1 MGTKKLTV
9 IATSSASLESIE
21 NSVISVV
28 NQRRA
33 KDQANNYIGDV
44 FAVQHK
50 AQFYVVDDDFISTV
64 KSDGNILKT
73 DYVTSTKLGE
83 ELAKIPSSGTI
94 TLDENRVN
102 ELIDNKITTLDLD
115 NKFSSKASISDVYT
129 KSEID
134 GKLATVSA
142 GGNVNL
148 DGYTTTDQL
157 NLALSGKADK
167 TMVEGLVTKI
177 EVNEEIAKLATK
189 DEITPINEKIIVI
202 EESIEGLAS
211 KDEIVVLATKEEV
224 TNSLATKA
232 DSSVISTLATKDELS
247 LLATKDELNNK
258 VDRNEL
264 DTKANSSDILNLA
277 TKAEL
282 GKYALKSEVPTGVTV
297 DDEQVARA
305 VNENSKIQELS
316 SAVANMASNLQGAT
330 YAQVAS
336 TLRYC
341 GYSVPEDL
349 TIYDPYSL
357 KDRSGD
363 VNLALKIDSTYN
375 NSYATLQ
382 NLKLIG
388 SDGKVYVM
396 AKYHNPSLT
405 SATLYFVEKETVP
418 KLDSEVKKVDSN
430 YEKQE
435 GEIVVGIRATSAYAS
450 GYDAYR
456 IGLDE
461 NCGWCSSGNGEGERI
476 EINIKNFIPA
486 KILVRTGYEDNTHLI
501 TKCNFI
507 LSCGELMG
515 ESLIPNEGNLRRD
528 MEISLVDIDLNAKGE
543 KFVELSKAW
552 NIAPIAYVP
561 NYSIG
566 SISALV
572 DNVSSENPFIFSFRG
587 LGIYFNSYGTGVSN
601 IEFFNESGERLYP
614 KFAYLS
620 NGDNEATYILTPKED
635 EKIDTLT
642 TATEGYQLLEGEK
655 KVVAIRHSAQYD
667 SSYTFAEALLYTAK
681 SAYDHEYLVGNN
693 GDGLVNIEFR
703 CDFVPSKVQYIQSP
717 YGHGKATGYEAVVDG
732 VQVATAMYAGGTYD
746 YEVLDFANVRVKLPK
761 GSFNLDYEAVNRSDM
776 GSEFNNNQSKVS
788 IAINKLTSTITVT
801 GDINNLQTYAS
812 SNPDQGSHKWV
823 GVGIKT
829 GFDSVEGISVNGSVL
844 DKSYDETAKVN
855 GLSSGSFVFWF
866 KADTDGS
873 GRTLSLSKDGVSKDI
888 KVVFKQVDTPVNT
901 QGSSTVSPT
910 SPLPDGE
917 STNNQNFSDIIVVE

>member
-50 AQFYVVDDDFISTV
+50 AQFYVVDDDFISTL
-64 KSDGNILKT
+64 KSDGNVLKT

-115 NKFSSKASISDVYT
+115 NKFSSKASVDDVYT

-189 DEITPINEKIIVI
+189 DEISPISEKIIVI

-211 KDEIVVLATKEEV
+211 KDEITVLATKEELTSINDKLV
-224 TNSLATKA
+224 EIEALVPNFATSGDLAGFANMSDVRLELEAKA
-232 DSSVISTLATKDELS
+232 DISV
-247 LLATKDELNNK
+247 
-258 VDRNEL
+258 VD
-264 DTKANSSDILNLA
+264 TLA

-282 GKYALKSEVPTGVTV
+282 GNYALKSEVPTGVTV

-330 YAQVAS
+330 YPQVAAI
-336 TLRYC
+336 LRYC
-341 GYSVPEDL
+341 GYDIPSDL
-349 TIYDPYSL
+349 TIYDPYNL

-363 VNLALKIDSTYN
+363 VNLTLKIDSTYN

-405 SATLYFVEKETVP
+405 SATLYFVEKEIVP
-418 KLDSEVKKVDSN
+418 KLDSEVKKVESN

-435 GEIVVGIRATSAYAS
+435 GEIVVNIRTTSTYAS

-461 NCGWCSSGNGEGERI
+461 SPGWCSSGNGVGERV
-476 EINIKNFIPA
+476 EISIKDFIPA
-486 KILVRTGYEDNTHLI
+486 KISVRTGYEDSTHLI
-501 TKCNFI
+501 TKCSFI

-515 ESLIPNEGNLRRD
+515 ESLIPNEGNERRD
-528 MEISLVDIDLNAKGE
+528 MVISLKDIDVNSKGE
-543 KFVELSKAW
+543 GFVTLAKAW

-561 NYSIG
+561 NYSVG
-566 SISALV
+566 SIANLV
-572 DNVSSENPFIFSFRG
+572 DSVSSENPFVFSFRG
-587 LGIYFNSYGTGVSN
+587 LDIQYDSYGTGVSN
-601 IEFFNESGERLYP
+601 IEFFNENGERLYP
-614 KFAYLS
+614 KYAYLS
-620 NGDNEATYILTPKED
+620 SGDNEATYILTPKED
-635 EKIDTLT
+635 EKITELA
-642 TATEGYQLLEGEK
+642 TAPEGYVLLEGEK
-655 KVVAIRHSAQYD
+655 KVIAIRHSEQYS
-667 SSYTFAEALLYTAK
+667 SSYGFEEFLLYTAP

-703 CDFVPSKVQYIQSP
+703 CDFVPSKLQYIQSP

-746 YEVLDFANVRVKLPK
+746 YEVLDFANARVKLPK

-776 GSEFNNNQSKVS
+776 GSKFDNNQSKVS
-788 IAINKLTSTITVT
+788 IGINKLTSTITVT

-829 GFDSVEGISVNGSVL
+829 GFDSVEGISINGSVL

>member
-64 KSDGNILKT
+64 KSDGNVLKT

-83 ELAKIPSSGTI
+83 ELAKIPSSGTV

-115 NKFSSKASISDVYT
+115 NKFSSKASVDDVYT

-148 DGYTTTDQL
+148 DGYATTDQL

-189 DEITPINEKIIVI
+189 DEVTPISEKIIVI

-211 KDEIVVLATKEEV
+211 KDEIVLLATKEELTPINDKLV
-224 TNSLATKA
+224 EIEALVPNFATSGDLAGFA
-232 DSSVISTLATKDELS
+232 NMSDVRL
-247 LLATKDELNNK
+247 
-258 VDRNEL
+258 EL
-264 DTKANSSDILNLA
+264 DTKADATVIDTLA

-282 GKYALKSEVPTGVTV
+282 GNYALKSEVPTGVTV

-330 YAQVAS
+330 YSQVAS

-341 GYSVPEDL
+341 GYDVPEDL
-349 TIYDPYSL
+349 TIYDPYNL
-357 KDRSGD
+357 KDKSGS
-363 VNLALKIDSTYN
+363 VNLTLKIDSTYN

-396 AKYHNPSLT
+396 AKYYNPSLT
-405 SATLYFVEKETVP
+405 SATLYFVEKEIVP
-418 KLDSEVKKVDSN
+418 KLDSEVKKVESN

-435 GEIVVGIRATSAYAS
+435 GEIVVDIRTASTYAS

-461 NCGWCSSGNGEGERI
+461 NSGWCSAGNAVGERV
-476 EINIKNFIPA
+476 EISIKDFIPA
-486 KILVRTGYEDNTHLI
+486 EISVRTGYEDSSHLI
-501 TKCNFI
+501 TKCSFT

-515 ESLIPNEGNLRRD
+515 ESLIPNEGNVRRD
-528 MEISLVDIDLNAKGE
+528 MVISLKDIDVNSKGE
-543 KFVELSKAW
+543 GFVTLAKAW

-561 NYSIG
+561 NYSVG
-566 SISALV
+566 SIANLV
-572 DNVSSENPFIFSFRG
+572 DNVSSENPFVFSFRG
-587 LGIYFNSYGTGVSN
+587 LGIQYDSYGTGVSN

-620 NGDNEATYILTPKED
+620 SGDNEATYILTPKKE
-635 EKIDTLT
+635 EKITELA
-642 TATEGYQLLEGEK
+642 TAPEGYVLLAGEK

-667 SSYTFAEALLYTAK
+667 SSYTFAEALLYTAP

-703 CDFVPSKVQYIQSP
+703 CDFVPSKLQYIQSP
-717 YGHGKATGYEAVVDG
+717 YGHGKATGYEAVIDG

-746 YEVLDFANVRVKLPK
+746 YEVLDFANARVKLPK

-776 GSEFNNNQSKVS
+776 GSEFDNNQSKVS
-788 IAINKLTSTITVT
+788 IDINKLTSTITVT
-801 GDINNLQTYAS
+801 GDITNLQTYAS

-844 DKSYDETAKVN
+844 DKSYDETAKIN

-873 GRTLSLSKDGVSKDI
+873 GRTLSLSKDGISKDI